1 MTVGDGN
8 GWVEGPGGKPVWGRF
23 GAAGL
28 FLRTSTGGDAKV
40 LLQHRANW
48 VADGGTWAL
57 PGGARDSH
65 ETEAEAALRE
75 TVEECGIDV
84 GKVVVDT
91 CIVTA
96 AGDDSSW
103 TYTTVLAHT
112 TTGEELPTEPNAE
125 SADLRWVELDKI
137 REYPLHGGFEASLD
151 TLLWHCKNHD

>member
-8 GWVEGPGGKPVWGRF
+8 GWTEGPGGKPVWGRF

-28 FLRTSTGGDAKV
+28 FLRTGLGEDSLV

-75 TVEECGIDV
+75 TVEECGIDTSL
-84 GKVVVDT
+84 VVIDQSL
-91 CIVTA
+91 VTA
-96 AGDDSSW
+96 SGPDSDW

-112 TTGEELPTEPNAE
+112 TTGEPIATEPNAE
-125 SADLRWVELDKI
+125 SADLQWVELERI
-137 REYPLHGGFEASLD
+137 REYPLHKGFEASLSEI
-151 TLLWHCKNHD
+151 LWHCSRHD